1 MFAFVLPAIQISI
14 FCLAI
19 GGAPTALKFGIV
31 NDEIVGAGSSAVN
44 CGHAG
49 NSCDFSNISCRL
61 IDSLSNGPTF
71 QLVPFADQEAAVEA
85 TRRGQIWGSVKFGA
99 NFSKALIKTF
109 IQEEDAEAE
118 QREMSKIRVSVV
130 SSCKRCKSS
139 AYFRFCLF
147 HAKLAVGRNWASIL
161 T

>member
-19 GGAPTALKFGIV
+19 GGAPTALKFGVV
-31 NDEIVGAGSSAVN
+31 NDEIVGAGSSSAVN

-49 NSCDFSNISCRL
+49 DSCDFANISCRL

-130 SSCKRCKSS
+130 SSRKKE
-139 AYFRFCLF
+139 
-147 HAKLAVGRNWASIL
+147 AKVVRTLVFAFS
-161 T
+161 TET

>member
-31 NDEIVGAGSSAVN
+31 NDEIVGAGSSSSAVN

-49 NSCDFSNISCRL
+49 DSCDFANISCRL

-130 SSCKRCKSS
+130 SSRKKE
-139 AYFRFCLF
+139 
-147 HAKLAVGRNWASIL
+147 AKVVRTLVFAFS
-161 T
+161 TET

>member
-31 NDEIVGAGSSAVN
+31 NDEIVGAGSSSSSSAVN

-49 NSCDFSNISCRL
+49 DSCDFANISCRL

-130 SSCKRCKSS
+130 SSRKKE
-139 AYFRFCLF
+139 
-147 HAKLAVGRNWASIL
+147 AKVVRTLVFAFS
-161 T
+161 TET